1 MKGARFILFTHVLLE
16 ALSFFLSAFS
26 LFLRF
31 TFLLFWLVKACRNWT
46 ELNLFSNSKILRK
59 IFTIPLSYLYDDRSV
74 YQLTRITKLRYET
87 KIKFVKKKKKKWARK
102 KISKHHNNLVWR
114 SAFRAPSGINY
125 KPSANTVD
133 ASLINRLKQSYCR
146 YLTEVPFN

>member
-1 MKGARFILFTHVLLE
+1 MGTWRGQGSFYLLMFCWSPFP
-16 ALSFFLSAFS
+16 SFFLSAFS

-87 KIKFVKKKKKKWARK
+87 KIKFVKKKKKKNG
-102 KISKHHNNLVWR
+102 KHHNNLICR

-125 KPSANTVD
+125 K
-133 ASLINRLKQSYCR
+133 LRQIR
-146 YLTEVPFN
+146 